1 MLIYDCFTR
10 LNEFF
15 HCFSM
20 SGLGRHTC
28 ILNTSRLQIIM
39 IIIIV
44 IDRCRPKLHN
54 NSNIC
59 VVNHSLT
66 SNKVILNILYTV
78 QSVCAGQSERSPPPC
93 GLCFSLSPV
102 KSCSFVPISH
112 SCVCCVV
119 VHGSAAHSCCIVEAG
134 PCGNEQRGS
143 PRLLSLNKHQL
154 NSSSCCLQPLFP
166 GSLSIRQHSLVYHI
180 HLCWIM
186 C

>member
-39 IIIIV
+39 IIMIIIIV

-66 SNKVILNILYTV
+66 SIRWFWTFCTQFWVSVLDKVSALLRPVAFVSHWVQWRAAVLYRSATV
-78 QSVCAGQSERSPPPC
+78 V
-93 GLCFSLSPV
+93 
-102 KSCSFVPISH
+102 
-112 SCVCCVV
+112 CVV
-119 VHGSAAHSCCIVEAG
+119 LLFMALLHIPAALWRQDRVGTSSAGHLG
-134 PCGNEQRGS
+134 F
-143 PRLLSLNKHQL
+143 
-154 NSSSCCLQPLFP
+154 CLWT
-166 GSLSIRQHSLVYHI
+166 SIN
-180 HLCWIM
+180 
-186 C
+186 